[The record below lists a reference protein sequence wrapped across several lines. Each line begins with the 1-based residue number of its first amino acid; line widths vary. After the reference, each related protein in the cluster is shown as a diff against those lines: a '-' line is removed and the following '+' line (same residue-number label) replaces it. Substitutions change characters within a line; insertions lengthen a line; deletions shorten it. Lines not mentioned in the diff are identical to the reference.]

1 MLYCVCIA
9 VCPGGGGGG
18 DSDEIDKRLKAA
30 ADSVFG
36 SNPLPKLE
44 KFTFKVR
51 AAAFTQQTVTC
62 TLCTLNPVYML
73 SLQR

>member
-1 MLYCVCIA
+1 MLYSVCIA
-9 VCPGGGGGG
+9 VCPGGGGSGGG

-44 KFTFKVR
+44 KFTFKVPSSSFYTTDCDVHTNR
-51 AAAFTQQTVTC
+51 
-62 TLCTLNPVYML
+62 L
-73 SLQR
+73 